1 MAEEDKKEDL
11 QKSNAQSNQCVAGV
25 WKESNTFKDLYGT
38 RIFFVY
44 IIFILKSS
52 VEHTVKA
59 MKLLT

>member
-11 QKSNAQSNQCVAGV
+11 QKSNAQANQLPVSGRKVILCMVR
-25 WKESNTFKDLYGT
+25 ET
-38 RIFFVY
+38 FFVY

-52 VEHTVKA
+52 VEHTAKA